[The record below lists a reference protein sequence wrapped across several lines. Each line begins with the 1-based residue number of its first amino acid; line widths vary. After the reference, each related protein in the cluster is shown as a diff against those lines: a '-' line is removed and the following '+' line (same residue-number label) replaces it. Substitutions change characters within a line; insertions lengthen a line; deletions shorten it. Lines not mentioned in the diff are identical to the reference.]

1 MKPGVAARREAAALL
16 ARITDDGAHSNVLL
30 DRDLAVPAGQ
40 RPTTHR
46 LVMDTLRQLPW
57 ADHVLAGASR
67 IAVTDLDRDVRAA
80 LRVGITELLLGGDP
94 HGVVDS
100 TVEVV
105 RSLGA
110 GRAAGFTNA
119 VLRTVAGA
127 PHEPPDP
134 ATGLGVPGWIRD
146 RLVEQWSPSEADAFL
161 AASLLPAP
169 IAVRQRPG
177 GTPPPG
183 EPLPGIAG
191 AWVVPS
197 RDAAAGSPVMDAAS
211 TAVASA
217 LGAEPGHR
225 VLDVAAA
232 PGNKTLA
239 IADAMT
245 GSGTLVATDRSRR
258 RVVTARKRLVTSGAD
273 HVGWVIADGSQ
284 PPFAPATFDRI
295 LVDAPCTGLGTVRRR
310 PEIKLR
316 LDEGSPDRMAAL
328 QRGLLA
334 ASVPLLRA
342 RRSAGLLGVHR
353 LRRGDRRHRRRVRG
367 STARGAAGT
376 GVGEWSAARSPPD
389 RHRRHVHHP
398 DRRPAFV
405 TGRRFR

>member
-1 MKPGVAARREAAALL
+1 
-16 ARITDDGAHSNVLL
+16 
-30 DRDLAVPAGQ
+30 
-40 RPTTHR
+40 
-46 LVMDTLRQLPW
+46 
-57 ADHVLAGASR
+57 
-67 IAVTDLDRDVRAA
+67 
-80 LRVGITELLLGGDP
+80 
-94 HGVVDS
+94 
-100 TVEVV
+100 
-105 RSLGA
+105 
-110 GRAAGFTNA
+110 
-119 VLRTVAGA
+119 
-127 PHEPPDP
+127 
-134 ATGLGVPGWIRD
+134 
-146 RLVEQWSPSEADAFL
+146 
-161 AASLLPAP
+161 
-169 IAVRQRPG
+169 
-177 GTPPPG
+177 
-183 EPLPGIAG
+183 
-191 AWVVPS
+191 
-197 RDAAAGSPVMDAAS
+197 MDAAS

-334 ASVPLLRA
+334 ASVPLLRGGGRLVYSVCTVFA
-342 RRSAGLLGVHR
+342 EETVAIAAEFGGRPPEGLPGRVWGSGLLLAPH
-353 LRRGDRRHRRRVRG
+353 L
-367 STARGAAGT
+367 TGT
-376 GVGEWSAARSPPD
+376 DGMFITLIDGPRS
-389 RHRRHVHHP
+389 
-398 DRRPAFV
+398 
-405 TGRRFR
+405 